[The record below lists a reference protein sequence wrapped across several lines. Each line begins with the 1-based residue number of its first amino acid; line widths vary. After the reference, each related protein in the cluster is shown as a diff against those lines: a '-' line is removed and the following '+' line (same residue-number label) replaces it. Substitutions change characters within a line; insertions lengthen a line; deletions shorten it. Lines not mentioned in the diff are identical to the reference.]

1 MRKFNTSTNIIPTL
15 NIIYISNISDTN
27 YFFVTCFQP
36 LKAAALSVS
45 TTFSSTTARVQ
56 SHKDV
61 ACNILQLSNESI
73 ADHMVS
79 D

>member
-1 MRKFNTSTNIIPTL
+1 MRKFNTSTNIIHTL

-36 LKAAALSVS
+36 LKAAALSAS
-45 TTFSSTTARVQ
+45 TIFSCASARVQ

-61 ACNILQLSNESI
+61 ACDILPLSNEST
-73 ADHMVS
+73 ADHMES